1 MAKRRTDLRL
11 GSLDIERIFENANV
25 NSTTGKIDLGAI
37 ASGTQG
43 SQTSISVGA
52 IEGVNSIRMAVD
64 GILLAQLSGSNP
76 FSAPT
81 LNENFFLNAHLI
93 PGLDEEYDLGSSSLK
108 WRDLYLSGDTIYLG
122 NTRLQTNGSAI
133 TFVNNL
139 NQTKTIANTED
150 IPTNQTFIDTA
161 LTSSTFVTTVRG
173 QQGPPGVQGPVGAQ
187 GNTGLTGPQGIQ
199 GPSGADGATG
209 PTGPT
214 GPQGPTGATGPQGI
228 QGPQGPAGTGI
239 TFQGSVATI
248 NDLPSTAS
256 QGDAYIVQSDDSL
269 HVHDGSSFVSGGSI
283 QGPQGQQGIQGPIGQ
298 DGATGP
304 QGPAGN
310 DGAQGPTGQQGPQ
323 GPGGASVTT
332 LALSNN
338 TLAAA
343 LSDGTNITGNVS
355 IDLNSLSDVDI
366 TNTAHTLSDGYVL
379 TYNSTHNHW
388 HPEPVSSTASNI
400 SLDDISDVVVPT
412 PTAGS
417 GLVYNNS
424 EWVEDK
430 ITHLPDATGTY
441 TNTAT
446 WNYSNHQIE
455 YHSRLNVTASVSN
468 YYSFLLPDPSQAILG
483 RIFEINFNT
492 TAGYNSTRIYTN
504 RSNTVR
510 PFLPD
515 FVDDGNL
522 LSPIYY
528 TIPGYYNV
536 KFKVIYNGTKYLWE
550 NIHRAPISQPEHSE
564 IGLLDTSV
572 STTDTGTDGNIN
584 FKTNNV
590 SRWDINSSGHIIPA
604 TNATYDLGEASNKVR
619 HLYLSD
625 NSIKFDSGDLGVNTN
640 GNLSFT
646 PTGEAPI
653 EFATLN
659 DLSSSN
665 FIVAAATTSHLPN
678 IQNGSNLGN
687 VSAAYYLSVSGL
699 TLTVD
704 GYQLSVGDRLL
715 VKNGTNTP
723 GSSVVFQNNGIYEL
737 ESENP
742 CLLRR
747 IYGGYNQ
754 VTPKHDAHYI
764 ANGTSNGNKI
774 FITTKTTVYGAIYQY
789 GYVAE
794 YVEIGEA
801 FLSQENNFLS
811 QENNLLTIQGD
822 STSAAIK
829 LNCENNSHGV
839 TLQGPPH
846 SANATYTLTLPETI
860 GFADQVMKVDGSG
873 NLGWV
878 TPSSGGSSVESMI
891 AVNTTTLNLTNWNPQ
906 FAFSNIR
913 GATYST
919 RNTWFDANN
928 TILTKTI
935 QNTTTEKAYS
945 TYPSTS
951 FPAGKYKFI
960 WQLTLVK
967 PSSGTWSSNAEIT
980 NGLLNHA
987 YGPGGQINSNH
998 SLMYKRLLHFSESPG
1013 NIINVAVEFIF
1024 EMLNPSILRLWAD
1037 DNPTMTYNYWLD
1049 QQFTLLDEYQEM
1061 QKLSNYNF
1069 DSSLTL

>member
-76 FSAPT
+76 FSAPP
-81 LNENFFLNAHLI
+81 LNKNFFLNAHLI

-133 TFVNNL
+133 TFVNDL

-209 PTGPT
+209 PTGST

-248 NDLPSTAS
+248 NDLPSNAS

-283 QGPQGQQGIQGPIGQ
+283 QGPQGQQGIQGPTGQ

-323 GPGGASVTT
+323 GPAGASVTT

-338 TLAAA
+338 TIAAA
-343 LSDGTNITGNVS
+343 LSDGTNINGNVS
-355 IDLNSLSDVDI
+355 IDLNSLSDVDM

-379 TYNSTHNHW
+379 TYDTAHNHW
-388 HPEPVSSTASNI
+388 HPEPVSSTAANI
-400 SLDDISDVVVPT
+400 SLNDISDVILNT
-412 PTAGS
+412 PTVGN

-424 EWVEDK
+424 QWVEDK
-430 ITHLPDATGTY
+430 IIHLPNATGSYGNFHTF
-441 TNTAT
+441 
-446 WNYSNHQIE
+446 NYQNASIE
-455 YHSRLNVTASVSN
+455 YHTRLNITATVGTRFN
-468 YYSFLLPDPSQAILG
+468 IIIPDPTQSILG
-483 RIFEINFNT
+483 RVFEINF
-492 TAGYNSTRIYTN
+492 STSGGNQNAWIYTN
-504 RSNTVR
+504 NSIYNDNT
-510 PFLPD
+510 LD

-522 LSPIYY
+522 YSSSSIIY
-528 TIPGYYNV
+528 TLAAWHNI
-536 KFKVIYNGTKYLWE
+536 KFKVVEVNSDYLWQA
-550 NIHRAPISQPEHSE
+550 IYRAPISQPIPDYSN
-564 IGLLDTSV
+564 IGILNTSV

-584 FKTNNV
+584 FTTDGT
-590 SRWDINSSGHIIPA
+590 SRWDVTSDGHLIP
-604 TNATYDLGEASNKVR
+604 
-619 HLYLSD
+619 
-625 NSIKFDSGDLGVNTN
+625 
-640 GNLSFT
+640 
-646 PTGEAPI
+646 
-653 EFATLN
+653 
-659 DLSSSN
+659 
-665 FIVAAATTSHLPN
+665 
-678 IQNGSNLGN
+678 
-687 VSAAYYLSVSGL
+687 
-699 TLTVD
+699 
-704 GYQLSVGDRLL
+704 
-715 VKNGTNTP
+715 
-723 GSSVVFQNNGIYEL
+723 
-737 ESENP
+737 
-742 CLLRR
+742 
-747 IYGGYNQ
+747 
-754 VTPKHDAHYI
+754 
-764 ANGTSNGNKI
+764 
-774 FITTKTTVYGAIYQY
+774 
-789 GYVAE
+789 
-794 YVEIGEA
+794 
-801 FLSQENNFLS
+801 
-811 QENNLLTIQGD
+811 
-822 STSAAIK
+822 
-829 LNCENNSHGV
+829 
-839 TLQGPPH
+839 
-846 SANATYTLTLPETI
+846 SANATYDI
-860 GFADQVMKVDGSG
+860 GNAENKVRHFYLSNNSLKFDGG
-873 NLGWV
+873 DLGIDGDGDV
-878 TPSSGGSSVESMI
+878 AFTKPDDSVSKIATHAYVAANSGGNSATENMI

-913 GATYST
+913 GASFST
-919 RNTWFDANN
+919 RNTWFNANN

-951 FPAGKYKFI
+951 FPAGKYRFI

-967 PSSGTWSSNAEIT
+967 PSSGTWSNNVEIT

-1037 DNPTMTYNYWLD
+1037 YDPTMTYNYWLD